1 MCITTSFSPSFTF
14 TSFSHRGYLSNGFGS
29 LVMYYECLYEKSSN
43 VNGTYKILLLK
54 FSVGLIVIQGLI
66 EEFLFATGYVKLS
79 NSKSFTSA
87 ERAQRFYCLTVLIE
101 YAILSIA
108 VYYAYSTE
116 IRPQS
121 SDENNLNGGDVDVAN
136 GTIVTTQV
144 TNNNISNSNSGTLEV
159 TASDSA
165 SIGSS
170 SFSANTD
177 LELADVG
184 FMEYIQMIF
193 ELKDVLNDLEYNE
206 GDSMR
211 SPLVGND
218 STNYSE
224 GGNVV

>member
-1 MCITTSFSPSFTF
+1 M
-14 TSFSHRGYLSNGFGS
+14 
-29 LVMYYECLYEKSSN
+29 
-43 VNGTYKILLLK
+43 
-54 FSVGLIVIQGLI
+54 
-66 EEFLFATGYVKLS
+66 
-79 NSKSFTSA
+79 
-87 ERAQRFYCLTVLIE
+87 
-101 YAILSIA
+101 
-108 VYYAYSTE
+108 YYAYSTE
-116 IRPQS
+116 IRPPQS

-144 TNNNISNSNSGTLEV
+144 TNNNISKSNSGTLEV